1 VRELQNTIERAVIL
15 SEDHRPVTSAAL
27 SLPTLTRVEPGRPV
41 AHNGLVSEPLPVP
54 VYTVQ
59 TPPVAPSPIMD
70 SVPPAPVV
78 EPFLASVPAAV
89 VPAEGVPSSPFISEP
104 SEPLPAPEVPIRSL
118 GEIEKKAIL
127 DTLVA
132 TEGNRTKA
140 AELLGISIRTL
151 RNKLNE
157 YRIDEGLIGK

>member
-1 VRELQNTIERAVIL
+1 M
-15 SEDHRPVTSAAL
+15 TSAAL

-41 AHNGLVSEPLPVP
+41 AHNGLVCEPLPVP

-59 TPPVAPSPIMD
+59 TPPIAPAPIMD
-70 SVPPAPVV
+70 SVPPPPVV
-78 EPFLASVPAAV
+78 EPFLASVPAAL
-89 VPAEGVPSSPFISEP
+89 VPAEVVPSKPVLSEP
-104 SEPLPAPEVPIRSL
+104 SEALPAPEACIRSL

-157 YRIDEGLIGK
+157 YRIDEGLVGK

>member
-1 VRELQNTIERAVIL
+1 
-15 SEDHRPVTSAAL
+15 
-27 SLPTLTRVEPGRPV
+27 
-41 AHNGLVSEPLPVP
+41 
-54 VYTVQ
+54 
-59 TPPVAPSPIMD
+59 MD